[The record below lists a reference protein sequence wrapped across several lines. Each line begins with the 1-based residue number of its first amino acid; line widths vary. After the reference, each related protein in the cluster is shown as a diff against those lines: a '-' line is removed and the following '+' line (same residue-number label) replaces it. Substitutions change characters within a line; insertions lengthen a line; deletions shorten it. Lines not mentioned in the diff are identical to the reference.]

1 MLARRR
7 TPTSAKDSLLHSVHS
22 ILGICRIWEN
32 ISSLRGEDLEWER
45 VRISGTKKGKSE
57 WPKKQANRS
66 GSKEEGRKVEREA
79 GSRKA
84 N

>member
-1 MLARRR
+1 MFARRLM
-7 TPTSAKDSLLHSVHS
+7 PTSAKDSLLHSIHS

-32 ISSLRGEDLEWER
+32 ISSPPGENLEWGR
-45 VRISGTKKGKSE
+45 VRISGTKKKSE
-57 WPKKQANRS
+57 WPKKRASMS
-66 GSKEEGRKVEREA
+66 GSKEEGRKGGQEA

>member
-7 TPTSAKDSLLHSVHS
+7 TPTSAKDSLLHSIHN
-22 ILGICRIWEN
+22 ILRICRIWEN
-32 ISSLRGEDLEWER
+32 ISSPPGENLEWER

-57 WPKKQANRS
+57 RPKKQASTS
-66 GSKEEGRKVEREA
+66 GSKEEGRKGAREA
-79 GSRKA
+79 GSRNA

>member
-1 MLARRR
+1 MLACRRM
-7 TPTSAKDSLLHSVHS
+7 PTSAKDSLLHSVHS
-22 ILGICRIWEN
+22 ILGICKIWEN
-32 ISSLRGEDLEWER
+32 ISSLLGEDLEWER

-57 WPKKQANRS
+57 WPKKQASMS
-66 GSKEEGRKVEREA
+66 GSKEEGRKGEREA

>member
-1 MLARRR
+1 MLACRLM
-7 TPTSAKDSLLHSVHS
+7 PTSAKDSLLHSIHS

-32 ISSLRGEDLEWER
+32 ISSQPAEDLEWGR
-45 VRISGTKKGKSE
+45 VRISGTKKEKSE
-57 WPKKQANRS
+57 WPKKRASMS
-66 GSKEEGRKVEREA
+66 GSKEEGRKGGQEA